1 MIRLTKEES
10 MEMTEGRKA
19 AHLAMGSPAF
29 FTAKT
34 KRFSDGR
41 KLYETLK
48 RFVSSGDFEVI
59 LISNFPL
66 VLADCGRKEVM
77 SWISDHLA
85 HNDEC
90 TLILSG
96 VDESEC
102 PELV

>member
-1 MIRLTKEES
+1 MIRLTKEERI
-10 MEMTEGRKA
+10 EMIEGRKA

-29 FTAKT
+29 FTAGT

-59 LISNFPL
+59 LVSNFPL
-66 VLADCGRKEVM
+66 VLAGCDRKEVM
-77 SWISDHLA
+77 SWIADHLS
-85 HNDEC
+85 HNDAC

-96 VDESEC
+96 VEGAEC
-102 PELV
+102 PELA